1 MEQNTEKEQI
11 SSANETTP
19 NTECNTSTTSQ
30 TDEKVY
36 TSEWLKEH
44 TDINGWL
51 TFMLFSVMVGGVL
64 SVILSFINY
73 NSGDSFNAF
82 IGLVDVAMGFV
93 LFCIGGYTLYTFL
106 KRKPNAVFWGCSYMI
121 LALVTNLIF
130 LSTSA
135 EDATHQQIKMAGRS
149 TVWSVIWIIYLFRSK
164 KVKEVIPPSF
174 RRITSFDW
182 SALALLILLPITL
195 IFIGLTQIE
204 AQADLHKVEEQKM
217 LSQPLDSLQRTDGK
231 VIFTLPEGFTCEP
244 REVTL
249 DDGSLFT
256 LFDLANEEDNC
267 NATLCSDYDTDMS
280 KANIETYWT
289 NWRDEET
296 DNYESTTVT
305 MGTSQINGSDCV
317 YRVMKYDI
325 NSVDV
330 YWHFYLMFNEETDKV
345 FVASIYNTSETATY
359 INELL
364 ESVKFQ

>member
-1 MEQNTEKEQI
+1 MEKHTNKDQNPTDNEPTQDSESNT
-11 SSANETTP
+11 SSAP
-19 NTECNTSTTSQ
+19 RM
-30 TDEKVY
+30 DEKVY
-36 TSEWLKEH
+36 SKWLRDH
-44 TDINGWL
+44 TYISGMMA
-51 TFMLFSVMVGGVL
+51 FMMFIIIVGGVGG
-64 SVILSFINY
+64 IFIAISFY
-73 NSGDSFNAF
+73 NSDDFLNPYVRLAN
-82 IGLVDVAMGFV
+82 IAIEIIN
-93 LFCIGGYTLYTFL
+93 FCIAGYTLYTFL
-106 KRKPNAVFWGCSYMI
+106 RRKPNAVFWGYSYMTLTFVTGLFVCYSFAKGNYSECIRDFI
-121 LALVTNLIF
+121 LGIVWYLTWILF
-130 LSTSA
+130 LYTSP
-135 EDATHQQIKMAGRS
+135 
-149 TVWSVIWIIYLFRSK
+149 
-164 KVKEVIPPSF
+164 KVNQVIPPSF

-249 DDGSLFT
+249 NDGSLFT